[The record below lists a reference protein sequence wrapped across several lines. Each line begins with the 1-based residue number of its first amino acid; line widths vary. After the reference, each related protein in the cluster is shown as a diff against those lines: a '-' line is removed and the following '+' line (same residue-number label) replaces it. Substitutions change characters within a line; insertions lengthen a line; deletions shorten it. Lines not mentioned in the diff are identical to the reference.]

1 MENHNDNQSP
11 ESDSSESSEQR
22 DTYNQRRRMAQL
34 KRILKKNPKT
44 PIAEIAKI
52 LEVDR
57 RTVYRYIDHMKKSA
71 SKDSTYSDADGLKFD
86 EDFTYTDAEITESEM
101 VAMMVA
107 QKDLKSRGAASL
119 DRGITSTF
127 KKIVSTASAKIV
139 SKIKNWERVI
149 SFRFSG
155 HAKTDPKTFSAVVR
169 AAGNYQE
176 MTIKYRDPNGAE
188 TTRTIHLLN
197 VANING
203 DWYAFAFDELRQWKE
218 RCFNLCRIKEYSLTG
233 KTYEY
238 PEDWTLENYLKNS
251 FGVFSGDGEHQVV
264 IRFRGKVADLI
275 REKEWRCQ
283 TGLIELGNGVVELH
297 LTVNGLFEVFL
308 WVMEWGCNAKVVSP
322 PELRGMVENEIK
334 AMMEAYADSS
344 W

>member
-1 MENHNDNQSP
+1 MEMGNNPP
-11 ESDSSESSEQR
+11 EPR
-22 DTYNQRRRMAQL
+22 DTYQNRRRMAQF
-34 KRILKKNPKT
+34 KRILKQHPEMSIT
-44 PIAEIAKI
+44 DIAK
-52 LEVDR
+52 EMKVHR
-57 RTVYRYIDHMKKSA
+57 RTIHRYLLQVKTTA
-71 SKDSTYSDADGLKFD
+71 TEESKYSDADGRKFA
-86 EDFTYTDAEITESEM
+86 EDYTYTDAEITETEM
-101 VAMMVA
+101 VALLVA
-107 QKDLKSRGAASL
+107 QKGLQSRGVASL

-127 KKIVSTASAKIV
+127 KKIVATASTKVV

-155 HAKTDPKTFSAVVR
+155 HARTDPKVFSAVAR
-169 AAGNYQE
+169 AAGNHQE

-203 DWYAFAFDELRQWKE
+203 DWYAFAFDELRDWKE
-218 RCFNLCRIKEYSLTG
+218 RCFNLCRIKECSLTG

-238 PEDWTLENYLKNS
+238 PEGWTLEKFLKNS
-251 FGVFSGDGEHQVV
+251 FGVYGGDGEHRVV

-275 REKEWRCQ
+275 REKKWRCQ

-322 PELRGMVENEIK
+322 PELRDMVEKEIK

>member
-1 MENHNDNQSP
+1 MEMENNNNPP
-11 ESDSSESSEQR
+11 ERR
-22 DTYNQRRRMAQL
+22 DTYQNRRRMAQL
-34 KRILKKNPKT
+34 KRILKKYPNISIT
-44 PIAEIAKI
+44 DIAKKMK
-52 LEVDR
+52 LHR
-57 RTVYRYIDHMKKSA
+57 RTIHRYMVQIKTTA
-71 SKDSTYSDADGLKFD
+71 TNESKYSDADGGRFV
-86 EDFTYTDAEITESEM
+86 EDYTYTDAEITESEM

-107 QKDLKSRGAASL
+107 QKDLKSRGAAGL
-119 DRGITSTF
+119 DRSITSTF

-155 HAKTDPKTFSAVVR
+155 HAKTDPKIFNAVVR
-169 AAGNYQE
+169 AAGNHQE

-188 TTRTIHLLN
+188 SYRTIHLLN
-197 VANING
+197 ISNING
-203 DWYAFAFDELRQWKE
+203 DWYAFAFDELRGWKE
-218 RCFNLCRIKEYSLTG
+218 RCFNLCRIKECSLTG

-238 PEDWTLENYLKNS
+238 PEGWTVDKFLKNS
-251 FGVFSGDGEHQVV
+251 FGVFSGEGEHEVV
-264 IRFRGKVADLI
+264 LRFRGKVADLI

-283 TGLIELGNGVVELH
+283 TGLVELGNGVVELH

-322 PELRGMVENEIK
+322 PELRCMVENEIK
-334 AMMEAYADSS
+334 AMMEAYADRS

>member
-1 MENHNDNQSP
+1 
-11 ESDSSESSEQR
+11 
-22 DTYNQRRRMAQL
+22 MAQF
-34 KRILKKNPKT
+34 KRILKKHPEM
-44 PIAEIAKI
+44 PITKVAKKMK
-52 LEVDR
+52 VDR
-57 RTVYRYIDHMKKSA
+57 RTLHRYLLQMKTA
-71 SKDSTYSDADGLKFD
+71 ATEESKYSDADGRNFS

-101 VAMMVA
+101 IALLVA

-127 KKIVSTASAKIV
+127 KKIVSTASAKLV
-139 SKIKNWERVI
+139 SKIKVWERVI

-155 HAKTDPKTFSAVVR
+155 HARTDSKVFSAMAH
-169 AAGNYQE
+169 AAGSHQE

-188 TTRTIHLLN
+188 TTRDIHLLN
-197 VANING
+197 ISNING
-203 DWYAFAFDELRQWKE
+203 DWYGFAFDSLREWKV

-238 PEDWTLENYLKNS
+238 PEGWTLEKYLKNS
-251 FGVFSGDGEHQVV
+251 FGVFSGDGEHHVV

-283 TGLIELGNGVVELH
+283 TDLIELGNGVVELH